1 MRKTRIGVVIHT
13 DLRDKIISLD
23 DQARLND
30 LGDVVWTQ
38 STSPI
43 TVDEACDLLA
53 DCEIAVGSWN
63 TPHPNQ
69 AIVDRC
75 PNLRLWEHVAGSV
88 KHMFGPHLEGRDLT
102 IASCNAILADV
113 VAEMTVAEIIL
124 GLRDAF
130 KNILDNRDAV
140 IHGNSFHSR
149 TLYGSTI
156 GLIGA
161 SQIGIRVAKLLK
173 AFMSSK
179 VLLFD
184 PYCSPEKAADLG
196 VTLIPN
202 LLDLCAASDV
212 VSLHTPALE
221 STRHLMGDR
230 EFAAMR
236 DDCVFINT
244 ARGMCVDEAALI
256 SHLERGR
263 LFAILDVTLPEPP
276 TIDSPFRKLP
286 NCVYTSHIAGP
297 QAIYLGKQAVDDVE
311 AFVNGR
317 SPAYVVTE
325 SMLATMA

>member
-1 MRKTRIGVVIHT
+1 MSKKIGVVIHT
-13 DLRDKIISLD
+13 DLRDKIISPD
-23 DQARLND
+23 DQARLNT
-30 LGDVVWTQ
+30 LGDVTWTT

-43 TVDEACDLLA
+43 SIDAACELLA
-53 DCEIAVGSWN
+53 DCDIALGSWQ

-88 KHMFGPHLEGRDLT
+88 KHMFGPHLDGHDLT

-113 VAEMTVAEIIL
+113 VAEFTVAEIIL
-124 GLRDAF
+124 ALRGAF
-130 KNILDNRDAV
+130 KNILDNRQAIV
-140 IHGNSFHSR
+140 HGHNVRSR

-156 GLIGA
+156 GLVGA
-161 SQIGIRVAKLLK
+161 SQIGIRVARLLK
-173 AFMSSK
+173 NFMPSK
-179 VLLFD
+179 ILLYD
-184 PYCSPEKAADLG
+184 PFCSPEKAADLG
-196 VTLIPN
+196 ATLVPD
-202 LLDLCAASDV
+202 LLDLCAASDI

-256 SHLERGR
+256 AHLERGR

-276 TIDSPFRKLP
+276 SVDSPFRKLP

-311 AFVNGR
+311 AYINGR

-325 SMLATMA
+325 SMLSTMA